1 MSRMIYPVKDK
12 AWSTMSYIQDT
23 DSDSFN
29 SAELDDSEENDIIN
43 TKSVHFDDD
52 IESEESDDEKHE
64 EFGWEFNKMCDNAEQ
79 NIYLVQDI
87 LHEFSEIKKE
97 YTERFMEPRCKRI
110 QKEML
115 NELFADEIVRVNEK
129 LDVVKPDLNDQ
140 LNKLKEK
147 IDVMLKEVADIK
159 VVDEPYEIV
168 PSEKKQKL

>member
-1 MSRMIYPVKDK
+1 
-12 AWSTMSYIQDT
+12 
-23 DSDSFN
+23 
-29 SAELDDSEENDIIN
+29 
-43 TKSVHFDDD
+43 
-52 IESEESDDEKHE
+52 
-64 EFGWEFNKMCDNAEQ
+64 
-79 NIYLVQDI
+79 
-87 LHEFSEIKKE
+87 
-97 YTERFMEPRCKRI
+97 MEPRCKRI